1 MWGVGVNSPWA
12 LRHAFNAFD
21 AWPVNIG
28 FLGRGSSSS
37 DAPLIEA
44 LAEGGASGFKVHEDM
59 GAHARALDT
68 ALRVAEEYDVQVALH
83 SDGLNE
89 CLSVEDTLRVLEG
102 RTIHAFHIE
111 GCGGGHVPNVLKMAG
126 VPNVI
131 GSSTNPT
138 LPFGRDAVAEHY
150 GMIVSVHDLKTDLP
164 GDAAM
169 ARDRIRAGTMG
180 AEDVLHDLGAIG
192 ITSSDAQGMG
202 RAGETVRRTFAMAGK
217 MKAELGAPDEHDNE
231 RVLRYIAKLTIN
243 PAIAHGLSHEVGSLE
258 VGKLADIVLWR
269 PEYFGAKPQL
279 VLKSGFPAYGV
290 VGDPNA
296 ATDTCEPLVLGPQF
310 GAHGTT
316 PADISVAFVAQ
327 AALDQGN
334 DSMPTRRRRV
344 AVRGTRGIGPAD
356 LRLNSRTG
364 AVDVDQETGLVTL
377 DGEPLRSSP
386 PTRSPSTAS
395 TSSSAKRLG
404 TCDELPYAPEWAPH
418 ERTWMAW
425 PGPNPTFTNDEE
437 LAEARTAWA
446 SVARAVRRFE
456 PVTMVHGP
464 GQGESARALLGPD
477 VDLVEREL
485 DDAWMRDIGPTFVT
499 DGKGELA
506 AVDWTFNGWGGQDW
520 ARWEHDSKIARHVA
534 DLTGAPVLGSAL
546 VNEGGAIHVD
556 GEGTVLLTETVQLGA
571 GRNPGW
577 TRERVEAEI
586 HARLGTS
593 KAIWL
598 PHGLTGDYGV
608 YGTQG
613 HVDIVAAFAAPGTVL
628 VHSQRDP
635 AHPDHARSQEYL
647 ALLRAQTDAKGRRLQ
662 VVEVPAPTVLK
673 DEDGDWVDYSYI
685 NHYLCNGGVV
695 LCAFD
700 DPNDEIAAGI
710 FRRLFPARTVTL
722 VDARTIFAGGGGIHC
737 ITQQQPKV

>member
-1 MWGVGVNSPWA
+1 MNPYEYAATHGPRAGDRVRFGDSGLVIRVESDSQRPGDEFLAGFGKTARDGLHLKAAAVRETCDVVISNVVVIDAVQGIRKVSIGIREGRIRSIGRAGNPDTLDGVDVVVGTGTSIVSGEGLIATAGAVDTHVHLLSPRIMEASLASGVTTVIGQEFGPVWGVGVNSPWA

-37 DAPLIEA
+37 PAPLVEA

-59 GAHARALDT
+59 GAHTRALDT
-68 ALRVAEEYDVQVALH
+68 ALRVAEEHDVQVALH

-126 VPNVI
+126 VANVI

-217 MKAELGAPDEHDNE
+217 MKAEFGAPEEHDNE
-231 RVLRYIAKLTIN
+231 RVLRYLAKLTIN
-243 PAIAHGLSHEVGSLE
+243 PAIAHGLAHEVGSIE
-258 VGKLADIVLWR
+258 TGKLADIVLWR

-310 GAHGTT
+310 GAYGAT
-316 PADISVAFVAQ
+316 PADLSVAFVAR

-334 DSMPTRRRRV
+334 DTMPTRRRRV

-364 AVDVDQETGLVTL
+364 AVDVDRRTGLVTL
-377 DGEPLRSSP
+377 DGEPVRSEP
-386 PTRSPSTAS
+386 A
-395 TSSSAKRLG
+395 
-404 TCDELPYAPEWAPH
+404 D
-418 ERTWMAW
+418 
-425 PGPNPTFTNDEE
+425 
-437 LAEARTAWA
+437 
-446 SVARAVRRFE
+446 SVA
-456 PVTMVHGP
+456 
-464 GQGESARALLGPD
+464 L
-477 VDLVEREL
+477 
-485 DDAWMRDIGPTFVT
+485 
-499 DGKGELA
+499 
-506 AVDWTFNGWGGQDW
+506 N
-520 ARWEHDSKIARHVA
+520 
-534 DLTGAPVLGSAL
+534 
-546 VNEGGAIHVD
+546 
-556 GEGTVLLTETVQLGA
+556 
-571 GRNPGW
+571 
-577 TRERVEAEI
+577 
-586 HARLGTS
+586 RLYF
-593 KAIWL
+593 L
-598 PHGLTGDYGV
+598 
-608 YGTQG
+608 
-613 HVDIVAAFAAPGTVL
+613 
-628 VHSQRDP
+628 
-635 AHPDHARSQEYL
+635 
-647 ALLRAQTDAKGRRLQ
+647 
-662 VVEVPAPTVLK
+662 
-673 DEDGDWVDYSYI
+673 
-685 NHYLCNGGVV
+685 
-695 LCAFD
+695 
-700 DPNDEIAAGI
+700 
-710 FRRLFPARTVTL
+710 
-722 VDARTIFAGGGGIHC
+722 
-737 ITQQQPKV
+737 

>member
-1 MWGVGVNSPWA
+1 MSRPGTHPAEARRLSPHEYAAAHGPRAGDRVRLGDSGLVVRVEEDSQRYGDEFLAGFGKTARDGLHLKAAAVRETCDVVVSNVVVIDAVQGIRKVSIGIREGRICGIGRAGNPDTLDGVDVVVGTGTSIVSGEGLIATAGAVDTHVHLLSPRIMEASLASGVTTIIGQEFGPVWGVGVNSPWA
-12 LRHAFNAFD
+12 LGHAFGAFD

-28 FLGRGSSSS
+28 FLGRGSSSHE
-37 DAPLIEA
+37 APLVEA

-59 GAHARALDT
+59 GAHTRALDT

-217 MKAELGAPDEHDNE
+217 MKAEFGAPTDGHDNE

-243 PAIAHGLSHEVGSLE
+243 PAIAHGLSHEVGSIE
-258 VGKLADIVLWR
+258 VGKLADLVLWR

-290 VGDPNA
+290 VGDPGA

-310 GAHGTT
+310 GAHGAT
-316 PADISVAFVAQ
+316 PAEISVAFVAR
-327 AALDQGN
+327 AALDQG
-334 DSMPTRRRRV
+334 DDGMPTRRRRV

-364 AVDVDQETGLVTL
+364 AVDVDQRTGLVTL
-377 DGEPLRSSP
+377 DGEPIRSEPAESV
-386 PTRSPSTAS
+386 SLN
-395 TSSSAKRLG
+395 RLYF
-404 TCDELPYAPEWAPH
+404 L
-418 ERTWMAW
+418 
-425 PGPNPTFTNDEE
+425 
-437 LAEARTAWA
+437 
-446 SVARAVRRFE
+446 
-456 PVTMVHGP
+456 
-464 GQGESARALLGPD
+464 
-477 VDLVEREL
+477 
-485 DDAWMRDIGPTFVT
+485 
-499 DGKGELA
+499 
-506 AVDWTFNGWGGQDW
+506 
-520 ARWEHDSKIARHVA
+520 
-534 DLTGAPVLGSAL
+534 
-546 VNEGGAIHVD
+546 
-556 GEGTVLLTETVQLGA
+556 
-571 GRNPGW
+571 
-577 TRERVEAEI
+577 
-586 HARLGTS
+586 
-593 KAIWL
+593 
-598 PHGLTGDYGV
+598 
-608 YGTQG
+608 
-613 HVDIVAAFAAPGTVL
+613 
-628 VHSQRDP
+628 
-635 AHPDHARSQEYL
+635 
-647 ALLRAQTDAKGRRLQ
+647 
-662 VVEVPAPTVLK
+662 
-673 DEDGDWVDYSYI
+673 
-685 NHYLCNGGVV
+685 
-695 LCAFD
+695 
-700 DPNDEIAAGI
+700 
-710 FRRLFPARTVTL
+710 
-722 VDARTIFAGGGGIHC
+722 
-737 ITQQQPKV
+737 